1 MLGFRRLIAL
11 LGALALAL
19 SALVAS
25 NYASA
30 EGAPQRGYGEPVPEA
45 QPVFPE
51 GVTSNENGS
60 SNMFNL
66 VLLPDGMGYGWC
78 VDPGT
83 PSPTQNDVEFTGPVK
98 LTHVKPLL
106 TADRAPWGPNFEEMS
121 QPVEF
126 QNEGVRR
133 DAVIHVVKELRK
145 ALDARDQ
152 DRVKKLHQALQLL
165 IGSYVG
171 QMLTNLGRTATGS
184 TDYGWAI
191 DNEFLE
197 GETGFRAVGAS
208 DGVLEYTGNSTEP
221 IPEADPD
228 EFITIASPVDYD
240 VTDNGPR
247 RNSAQ
252 RTVLIDQ
259 PGLKEEDDEE
269 EETPEPSESES
280 EEPTPSTTSPSE
292 EPVPEREPSIGMTA
306 EFGED
311 SEQVVVAGSV
321 VTDSVEYQ
329 DLVPNT
335 DYRLEASLVD
345 KQDESRVLATASKDV
360 RTGDESDGVFTI
372 DIPVDDDVVE
382 PVESAVVFERLVS
395 DVVDASGAESDEDGN
410 VIAVHEDIDDE
421 GQTVVSEETPSGSPS
436 ESEEPAPST
445 TSPSE
450 EPVPEREPSIGMT
463 AEFGEDSEQ
472 VVVAGSV
479 VTDSVEYQD
488 LVPNTDY
495 RLEASL
501 VDKQDESRVLAT
513 ASKDVRT
520 GDESDGV
527 FTIDIPVDDDVVEP
541 VESAVV
547 FERLVSDVVD
557 ASGAESD
564 EDGNVIAVHEDIDD
578 EGQTVVSEETPS
590 GSPSE
595 SEEPA
600 PSTNPS
606 KPEKGEQP
614 RKVEISTN
622 AKLAPGEELVEGA
635 TVIDEVHFEGL
646 TPGKKYTLEGE
657 LICKATEEPTG
668 AKESIDFVAI
678 ESEGSIKLPI
688 KVTDGECGEQVVFE
702 TLRDSDG
709 EVIATH
715 HDVDDEAQTVTHE
728 VGQAEGRVRGAG

>member
-30 EGAPQRGYGEPVPEA
+30 EGDPQRGYGEPVPEA

-60 SNMFNL
+60 LNMFNL

-171 QMLTNLGRTATGS
+171 QMLTNLGHTATGS

-269 EETPEPSESES
+269 EETPEPSESE
-280 EEPTPSTTSPSE
+280 EPTPSTTSPSE
-292 EPVPEREPSIGMTA
+292 EPVPEREPSIGTTA

-345 KQDESRVLATASKDV
+345 KQDESRVLGTASKDV

-436 ESEEPAPST
+436 EP
-445 TSPSE
+445 
-450 EPVPEREPSIGMT
+450 G
-463 AEFGEDSEQ
+463 
-472 VVVAGSV
+472 
-479 VTDSVEYQD
+479 
-488 LVPNTDY
+488 
-495 RLEASL
+495 
-501 VDKQDESRVLAT
+501 
-513 ASKDVRT
+513 
-520 GDESDGV
+520 
-527 FTIDIPVDDDVVEP
+527 
-541 VESAVV
+541 
-547 FERLVSDVVD
+547 
-557 ASGAESD
+557 
-564 EDGNVIAVHEDIDD
+564 
-578 EGQTVVSEETPS
+578 
-590 GSPSE
+590 

-728 VGQAEGRVRGAG
+728 DEAKPKDESEEPVDDEPEGENGTFLVDDRPEVGIPSAPNAERQEITSVPTGSDRLAPGIPAYV

>member
-30 EGAPQRGYGEPVPEA
+30 EGDPQRGYGEPVPEA

-106 TADRAPWGPNFEEMS
+106 TADRAPGGPNFEEMS

-171 QMLTNLGRTATGS
+171 QMLTNLGWTATGS

-228 EFITIASPVDYD
+228 ESITIASPVDYD

-269 EETPEPSESES
+269 EETPEPSESE
-280 EEPTPSTTSPSE
+280 EPTPSTTSPSE
-292 EPVPEREPSIGMTA
+292 EPVPEREPSIGTTA

-345 KQDESRVLATASKDV
+345 KQDESRVLGTASKDV

-436 ESEEPAPST
+436 E
-445 TSPSE
+445 
-450 EPVPEREPSIGMT
+450 
-463 AEFGEDSEQ
+463 
-472 VVVAGSV
+472 
-479 VTDSVEYQD
+479 
-488 LVPNTDY
+488 
-495 RLEASL
+495 
-501 VDKQDESRVLAT
+501 
-513 ASKDVRT
+513 
-520 GDESDGV
+520 
-527 FTIDIPVDDDVVEP
+527 
-541 VESAVV
+541 
-547 FERLVSDVVD
+547 
-557 ASGAESD
+557 
-564 EDGNVIAVHEDIDD
+564 
-578 EGQTVVSEETPS
+578 
-590 GSPSE
+590 SE

-709 EVIATH
+709 ELIATH

-728 VGQAEGRVRGAG
+728 DEAKPKDESEEPVDDEPEGENVTFLVDDRPEVGIPSAPNAERQEITSVPTGSDRLAPGIPAYV

>member
-30 EGAPQRGYGEPVPEA
+30 EGDPQRGYGEPVPEA

-106 TADRAPWGPNFEEMS
+106 TADRAPGGPNFEEMS

-171 QMLTNLGRTATGS
+171 QMLTNLGWTATGS

-269 EETPEPSESES
+269 EETPEPSESE
-280 EEPTPSTTSPSE
+280 EPTPSTTSPSE
-292 EPVPEREPSIGMTA
+292 EPVPEREPSIGTTA

-345 KQDESRVLATASKDV
+345 KQDESRVLGTASKDV

-436 ESEEPAPST
+436 E
-445 TSPSE
+445 
-450 EPVPEREPSIGMT
+450 
-463 AEFGEDSEQ
+463 
-472 VVVAGSV
+472 
-479 VTDSVEYQD
+479 
-488 LVPNTDY
+488 
-495 RLEASL
+495 
-501 VDKQDESRVLAT
+501 
-513 ASKDVRT
+513 
-520 GDESDGV
+520 
-527 FTIDIPVDDDVVEP
+527 
-541 VESAVV
+541 
-547 FERLVSDVVD
+547 
-557 ASGAESD
+557 
-564 EDGNVIAVHEDIDD
+564 
-578 EGQTVVSEETPS
+578 
-590 GSPSE
+590 SE

-709 EVIATH
+709 ELIATH

-728 VGQAEGRVRGAG
+728 DEAKPKDESEEPVDDEPEGENVTFLVDDRPEVGIPSAPNAERQEITSVPTGSDRLAPGIPAYV

>member
-30 EGAPQRGYGEPVPEA
+30 EGDPQRGYGEPVPEA

-171 QMLTNLGRTATGS
+171 QMLTNLGWTATGS

-269 EETPEPSESES
+269 EETPEPSESE
-280 EEPTPSTTSPSE
+280 EPTPSTTSPSE
-292 EPVPEREPSIGMTA
+292 EPVPEREPSIGTTA

-345 KQDESRVLATASKDV
+345 KQDESRVLGTASKDV

-436 ESEEPAPST
+436 E
-445 TSPSE
+445 
-450 EPVPEREPSIGMT
+450 
-463 AEFGEDSEQ
+463 
-472 VVVAGSV
+472 
-479 VTDSVEYQD
+479 
-488 LVPNTDY
+488 
-495 RLEASL
+495 
-501 VDKQDESRVLAT
+501 
-513 ASKDVRT
+513 
-520 GDESDGV
+520 
-527 FTIDIPVDDDVVEP
+527 
-541 VESAVV
+541 
-547 FERLVSDVVD
+547 
-557 ASGAESD
+557 
-564 EDGNVIAVHEDIDD
+564 
-578 EGQTVVSEETPS
+578 
-590 GSPSE
+590 SE

-728 VGQAEGRVRGAG
+728 DEAKPKDESEEPVDDEPEGENVTFLVDDRPEVGIPSAPNAERQEITSVPTGSDRLAPGIPAYV

>member
-30 EGAPQRGYGEPVPEA
+30 EGDPQRGYGEPVPEA

-269 EETPEPSESES
+269 EETPEPSESE
-280 EEPTPSTTSPSE
+280 EPTPSTTSPSE
-292 EPVPEREPSIGMTA
+292 EPVPEREPSIGTTA

-345 KQDESRVLATASKDV
+345 KQDESRVLGTASKDV

-436 ESEEPAPST
+436 EPGSEEPT
-445 TSPSE
+445 
-450 EPVPEREPSIGMT
+450 
-463 AEFGEDSEQ
+463 
-472 VVVAGSV
+472 
-479 VTDSVEYQD
+479 
-488 LVPNTDY
+488 
-495 RLEASL
+495 
-501 VDKQDESRVLAT
+501 
-513 ASKDVRT
+513 
-520 GDESDGV
+520 
-527 FTIDIPVDDDVVEP
+527 
-541 VESAVV
+541 
-547 FERLVSDVVD
+547 
-557 ASGAESD
+557 
-564 EDGNVIAVHEDIDD
+564 
-578 EGQTVVSEETPS
+578 
-590 GSPSE
+590 
-595 SEEPA
+595 

-635 TVIDEVHFEGL
+635 TVIDEVDFEGL

-668 AKESIDFVAI
+668 AKESID
-678 ESEGSIKLPI
+678 
-688 KVTDGECGEQVVFE
+688 
-702 TLRDSDG
+702 
-709 EVIATH
+709 
-715 HDVDDEAQTVTHE
+715 
-728 VGQAEGRVRGAG
+728 

>member
-1 MLGFRRLIAL
+1 MHRRTEILGFRRLIAL

-30 EGAPQRGYGEPVPEA
+30 EGDPQRGYGEPVPEA

-83 PSPTQNDVEFTGPVK
+83 PAPTQNDVEFTGPVK

-106 TADRAPWGPNFEEMS
+106 TADRAPGGPNFEEMS

-152 DRVKKLHQALQLL
+152 DRVNKLHQALQLL

-292 EPVPEREPSIGMTA
+292 EPVPEREPSIGTTA

-345 KQDESRVLATASKDV
+345 KQDESRVLGTASKDV

-436 ESEEPAPST
+436 E
-445 TSPSE
+445 
-450 EPVPEREPSIGMT
+450 
-463 AEFGEDSEQ
+463 
-472 VVVAGSV
+472 
-479 VTDSVEYQD
+479 
-488 LVPNTDY
+488 
-495 RLEASL
+495 
-501 VDKQDESRVLAT
+501 
-513 ASKDVRT
+513 
-520 GDESDGV
+520 
-527 FTIDIPVDDDVVEP
+527 
-541 VESAVV
+541 
-547 FERLVSDVVD
+547 
-557 ASGAESD
+557 
-564 EDGNVIAVHEDIDD
+564 
-578 EGQTVVSEETPS
+578 
-590 GSPSE
+590 SE

-728 VGQAEGRVRGAG
+728 DEAKPKDESEEPVDDEPEGENVTFLVDDRPEVGIPSAPNAERQEITSVPTGSDRLAPGIPAYV

>member
-1 MLGFRRLIAL
+1 
-11 LGALALAL
+11 
-19 SALVAS
+19 
-25 NYASA
+25 
-30 EGAPQRGYGEPVPEA
+30 
-45 QPVFPE
+45 
-51 GVTSNENGS
+51 
-60 SNMFNL
+60 
-66 VLLPDGMGYGWC
+66 
-78 VDPGT
+78 
-83 PSPTQNDVEFTGPVK
+83 
-98 LTHVKPLL
+98 
-106 TADRAPWGPNFEEMS
+106 MS

-171 QMLTNLGRTATGS
+171 QMLTNLGWTATGS

-269 EETPEPSESES
+269 EETPEPSESE
-280 EEPTPSTTSPSE
+280 EPTPSTTSPSE
-292 EPVPEREPSIGMTA
+292 EPVPEREPSIGTTA

-345 KQDESRVLATASKDV
+345 KQDESRVLGTASKDV

-436 ESEEPAPST
+436 E
-445 TSPSE
+445 
-450 EPVPEREPSIGMT
+450 
-463 AEFGEDSEQ
+463 
-472 VVVAGSV
+472 
-479 VTDSVEYQD
+479 
-488 LVPNTDY
+488 
-495 RLEASL
+495 
-501 VDKQDESRVLAT
+501 
-513 ASKDVRT
+513 
-520 GDESDGV
+520 
-527 FTIDIPVDDDVVEP
+527 
-541 VESAVV
+541 
-547 FERLVSDVVD
+547 
-557 ASGAESD
+557 
-564 EDGNVIAVHEDIDD
+564 
-578 EGQTVVSEETPS
+578 
-590 GSPSE
+590 SE

-709 EVIATH
+709 ELIATH

-728 VGQAEGRVRGAG
+728 DEAKPKDESEEPVDDEPEGENVTFLVDDRPEVGIPSAPNAERQEITSVPTGSDRLAPGIPAYV

>member
-30 EGAPQRGYGEPVPEA
+30 EGDPQRGYGEPVPEA

-269 EETPEPSESES
+269 EETPEPSESE
-280 EEPTPSTTSPSE
+280 EPTPSTTSPSE
-292 EPVPEREPSIGMTA
+292 EPVPEREPSIGTTA

-345 KQDESRVLATASKDV
+345 KQDESRVLGTASKDV

-436 ESEEPAPST
+436 E
-445 TSPSE
+445 
-450 EPVPEREPSIGMT
+450 
-463 AEFGEDSEQ
+463 
-472 VVVAGSV
+472 
-479 VTDSVEYQD
+479 
-488 LVPNTDY
+488 
-495 RLEASL
+495 
-501 VDKQDESRVLAT
+501 
-513 ASKDVRT
+513 
-520 GDESDGV
+520 
-527 FTIDIPVDDDVVEP
+527 
-541 VESAVV
+541 
-547 FERLVSDVVD
+547 
-557 ASGAESD
+557 
-564 EDGNVIAVHEDIDD
+564 
-578 EGQTVVSEETPS
+578 
-590 GSPSE
+590 SE

-728 VGQAEGRVRGAG
+728 DEAKPKDESEEPVDDEPEGENVTFLVDDRPEVGIPSAPNAERQEITSVPTGSDRLAPGIPAYV

>member
-30 EGAPQRGYGEPVPEA
+30 EGDPQRGYGEPVPEA

-106 TADRAPWGPNFEEMS
+106 TADRAPGGPNFEEMS

-152 DRVKKLHQALQLL
+152 DRVNKLHQALQLL

-292 EPVPEREPSIGMTA
+292 EPVPEREPSIGTTA

-345 KQDESRVLATASKDV
+345 KQDESRVLGTASKDV

-436 ESEEPAPST
+436 ESEEPT
-445 TSPSE
+445 
-450 EPVPEREPSIGMT
+450 
-463 AEFGEDSEQ
+463 
-472 VVVAGSV
+472 
-479 VTDSVEYQD
+479 
-488 LVPNTDY
+488 
-495 RLEASL
+495 
-501 VDKQDESRVLAT
+501 
-513 ASKDVRT
+513 
-520 GDESDGV
+520 
-527 FTIDIPVDDDVVEP
+527 
-541 VESAVV
+541 
-547 FERLVSDVVD
+547 
-557 ASGAESD
+557 
-564 EDGNVIAVHEDIDD
+564 
-578 EGQTVVSEETPS
+578 
-590 GSPSE
+590 
-595 SEEPA
+595 

-635 TVIDEVHFEGL
+635 TVIDEVDFEGL

-728 VGQAEGRVRGAG
+728 DEAKPKDESEEPVDDEPEGENVTFLVDDRPEVGIPSAPNAERQEITSVPTGSDRLAPGIPAYV

>member
-1 MLGFRRLIAL
+1 MHRRTEILGFRRLIAL

-30 EGAPQRGYGEPVPEA
+30 EGDPQRGYGEPVPEA

-106 TADRAPWGPNFEEMS
+106 TADRAPGGGPNFEEMS

-152 DRVKKLHQALQLL
+152 DRVNKLHQALQLL

-292 EPVPEREPSIGMTA
+292 EPVPEREPSIGTTA

-345 KQDESRVLATASKDV
+345 KQDESRVLGTASKDV

-436 ESEEPAPST
+436 E
-445 TSPSE
+445 
-450 EPVPEREPSIGMT
+450 
-463 AEFGEDSEQ
+463 
-472 VVVAGSV
+472 
-479 VTDSVEYQD
+479 
-488 LVPNTDY
+488 
-495 RLEASL
+495 
-501 VDKQDESRVLAT
+501 
-513 ASKDVRT
+513 
-520 GDESDGV
+520 
-527 FTIDIPVDDDVVEP
+527 
-541 VESAVV
+541 
-547 FERLVSDVVD
+547 
-557 ASGAESD
+557 
-564 EDGNVIAVHEDIDD
+564 
-578 EGQTVVSEETPS
+578 
-590 GSPSE
+590 SE

-709 EVIATH
+709 ELIATH

-728 VGQAEGRVRGAG
+728 DEAKPKDESEEPVDDEPEGENVTFLVDDRPEVGIPSAPNAERQEITSVPTGSDRLAPGIPAYV

>member
-30 EGAPQRGYGEPVPEA
+30 EGDPQRGYGEPVPEA

-269 EETPEPSESES
+269 EETSEPSES

-292 EPVPEREPSIGMTA
+292 EPVPEREPSIGTTA

-345 KQDESRVLATASKDV
+345 KQDESRVLGTASKDV

-436 ESEEPAPST
+436 EP
-445 TSPSE
+445 
-450 EPVPEREPSIGMT
+450 G
-463 AEFGEDSEQ
+463 
-472 VVVAGSV
+472 
-479 VTDSVEYQD
+479 
-488 LVPNTDY
+488 
-495 RLEASL
+495 
-501 VDKQDESRVLAT
+501 
-513 ASKDVRT
+513 
-520 GDESDGV
+520 
-527 FTIDIPVDDDVVEP
+527 
-541 VESAVV
+541 
-547 FERLVSDVVD
+547 
-557 ASGAESD
+557 
-564 EDGNVIAVHEDIDD
+564 
-578 EGQTVVSEETPS
+578 
-590 GSPSE
+590 

-728 VGQAEGRVRGAG
+728 DEAKPKDESEEPVDDEPEGENVTFLVDDRPEVGIPSAPNAERQEITSVPTGSDRLAPGIPAYV

>member
-1 MLGFRRLIAL
+1 M
-11 LGALALAL
+11 
-19 SALVAS
+19 
-25 NYASA
+25 
-30 EGAPQRGYGEPVPEA
+30 
-45 QPVFPE
+45 
-51 GVTSNENGS
+51 TSNENGS

-269 EETPEPSESES
+269 EETSEPSES

-292 EPVPEREPSIGMTA
+292 EPVPEREPSIGTTA

-345 KQDESRVLATASKDV
+345 KQDESRVLGTASKDV

-436 ESEEPAPST
+436 EP
-445 TSPSE
+445 
-450 EPVPEREPSIGMT
+450 G
-463 AEFGEDSEQ
+463 
-472 VVVAGSV
+472 
-479 VTDSVEYQD
+479 
-488 LVPNTDY
+488 
-495 RLEASL
+495 
-501 VDKQDESRVLAT
+501 
-513 ASKDVRT
+513 
-520 GDESDGV
+520 
-527 FTIDIPVDDDVVEP
+527 
-541 VESAVV
+541 
-547 FERLVSDVVD
+547 
-557 ASGAESD
+557 
-564 EDGNVIAVHEDIDD
+564 
-578 EGQTVVSEETPS
+578 
-590 GSPSE
+590 

-728 VGQAEGRVRGAG
+728 DEAKPKDESEEPVDDEPEGENVTFLVDDRPEVGIPSAPNAERQEITSVPTGSDRLAPGIPAYV

>member
-1 MLGFRRLIAL
+1 M
-11 LGALALAL
+11 
-19 SALVAS
+19 
-25 NYASA
+25 
-30 EGAPQRGYGEPVPEA
+30 
-45 QPVFPE
+45 
-51 GVTSNENGS
+51 TSNENGS

-269 EETPEPSESES
+269 EETPEPSESE
-280 EEPTPSTTSPSE
+280 EPTPSTTSPSE
-292 EPVPEREPSIGMTA
+292 EPVPEREPSIGTTA

-345 KQDESRVLATASKDV
+345 KQDESRVLGTASKDV

-436 ESEEPAPST
+436 E
-445 TSPSE
+445 
-450 EPVPEREPSIGMT
+450 
-463 AEFGEDSEQ
+463 
-472 VVVAGSV
+472 
-479 VTDSVEYQD
+479 
-488 LVPNTDY
+488 
-495 RLEASL
+495 
-501 VDKQDESRVLAT
+501 
-513 ASKDVRT
+513 
-520 GDESDGV
+520 
-527 FTIDIPVDDDVVEP
+527 
-541 VESAVV
+541 
-547 FERLVSDVVD
+547 
-557 ASGAESD
+557 
-564 EDGNVIAVHEDIDD
+564 
-578 EGQTVVSEETPS
+578 
-590 GSPSE
+590 SE

-728 VGQAEGRVRGAG
+728 DEAKPKDESEEPVDDEPEGENVTFLVDDRPEVGIPSAPNAERQEITSVPTGSDRLAPGIPAYV

>member
-30 EGAPQRGYGEPVPEA
+30 EGDPQRGYGEPVPEA

-292 EPVPEREPSIGMTA
+292 EPVPEREPLIGTTA

-345 KQDESRVLATASKDV
+345 KQDESRVLGTASKDV

-436 ESEEPAPST
+436 E
-445 TSPSE
+445 
-450 EPVPEREPSIGMT
+450 
-463 AEFGEDSEQ
+463 
-472 VVVAGSV
+472 
-479 VTDSVEYQD
+479 
-488 LVPNTDY
+488 
-495 RLEASL
+495 
-501 VDKQDESRVLAT
+501 
-513 ASKDVRT
+513 
-520 GDESDGV
+520 
-527 FTIDIPVDDDVVEP
+527 
-541 VESAVV
+541 
-547 FERLVSDVVD
+547 
-557 ASGAESD
+557 
-564 EDGNVIAVHEDIDD
+564 
-578 EGQTVVSEETPS
+578 
-590 GSPSE
+590 SE

-728 VGQAEGRVRGAG
+728 DEAKPKDESEEPVDDEPEGENVTFLVDDRPEVGIPSAPNAERQEITSVPTGSDRLAPGIPAYV

>member
-30 EGAPQRGYGEPVPEA
+30 EGDPQRGYGEPVPEA

-106 TADRAPWGPNFEEMS
+106 TADRAPGEPNFEEMS

-152 DRVKKLHQALQLL
+152 DRVNKLHQALQLL

-247 RNSAQ
+247 RNSSQ

-292 EPVPEREPSIGMTA
+292 EPVPEREPSIGTTA

-345 KQDESRVLATASKDV
+345 KQDESRVL
-360 RTGDESDGVFTI
+360 G
-372 DIPVDDDVVE
+372 
-382 PVESAVVFERLVS
+382 
-395 DVVDASGAESDEDGN
+395 
-410 VIAVHEDIDDE
+410 
-421 GQTVVSEETPSGSPS
+421 
-436 ESEEPAPST
+436 
-445 TSPSE
+445 
-450 EPVPEREPSIGMT
+450 
-463 AEFGEDSEQ
+463 
-472 VVVAGSV
+472 
-479 VTDSVEYQD
+479 
-488 LVPNTDY
+488 
-495 RLEASL
+495 
-501 VDKQDESRVLAT
+501 T

-728 VGQAEGRVRGAG
+728 DEAKPKDESEEPVDDEPEGENVTFLVDDRPEVGIPSAPNAERQEITSVPTGSDRLAPGIPAYV

>member
-1 MLGFRRLIAL
+1 
-11 LGALALAL
+11 
-19 SALVAS
+19 
-25 NYASA
+25 
-30 EGAPQRGYGEPVPEA
+30 
-45 QPVFPE
+45 
-51 GVTSNENGS
+51 
-60 SNMFNL
+60 
-66 VLLPDGMGYGWC
+66 
-78 VDPGT
+78 
-83 PSPTQNDVEFTGPVK
+83 
-98 LTHVKPLL
+98 
-106 TADRAPWGPNFEEMS
+106 MS

-152 DRVKKLHQALQLL
+152 DRVNKLHQALQLL

-292 EPVPEREPSIGMTA
+292 EPVPEREPSIGTTA

-345 KQDESRVLATASKDV
+345 KQDESRVLGTASKDV

-436 ESEEPAPST
+436 E
-445 TSPSE
+445 
-450 EPVPEREPSIGMT
+450 
-463 AEFGEDSEQ
+463 
-472 VVVAGSV
+472 
-479 VTDSVEYQD
+479 
-488 LVPNTDY
+488 
-495 RLEASL
+495 
-501 VDKQDESRVLAT
+501 
-513 ASKDVRT
+513 
-520 GDESDGV
+520 
-527 FTIDIPVDDDVVEP
+527 
-541 VESAVV
+541 
-547 FERLVSDVVD
+547 
-557 ASGAESD
+557 
-564 EDGNVIAVHEDIDD
+564 
-578 EGQTVVSEETPS
+578 
-590 GSPSE
+590 SE

-709 EVIATH
+709 ELIATH

-728 VGQAEGRVRGAG
+728 DEAKPKDESEEPVDDEPEGENVTFLVDDRPEVGIPSAPNAERQEITSVPTGSDRLAPGIPAYV